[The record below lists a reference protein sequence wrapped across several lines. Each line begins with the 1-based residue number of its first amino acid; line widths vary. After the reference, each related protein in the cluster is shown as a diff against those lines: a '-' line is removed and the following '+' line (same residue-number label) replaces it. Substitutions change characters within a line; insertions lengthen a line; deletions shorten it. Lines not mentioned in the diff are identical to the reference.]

1 MSAKGLKDMK
11 NSKYHNRKITRD
23 GETFDSVRE
32 YNRWCELKLME
43 RAGEVKDLKRQ
54 VKFVLVPA
62 QREKVWN
69 DQKKRY
75 EDGKVIEREVSY
87 VADFVYTNRL
97 GFMVVEDTKGYR
109 KGTAYDVFVIKR
121 KLMLYF
127 HRIRIKE
134 I

>member
-1 MSAKGLKDMK
+1 M
-11 NSKYHNRKITRD
+11 SKYHNRKITRD
-23 GETFDSVRE
+23 GETFDSVKE
-32 YNRWCELKLME
+32 YHRWCELKLME
-43 RAGEVKDLKRQ
+43 RAGEAKDLKRQ

-97 GFMVVEDTKGYR
+97 GFMVVEDTKGFKTKEYI
-109 KGTAYDVFVIKR
+109 IKR

>member
-1 MSAKGLKDMK
+1 M
-11 NSKYHNRKITRD
+11 SKYHNRKFTSD
-23 GETFDSVRE
+23 GETFDSVKE
-32 YNRWCELKLME
+32 YHRWCELKLME
-43 RAGEVKDLKRQ
+43 RAGEAKDLKRQ

-69 DQKKRY
+69 EKKSRY

-97 GFMVVEDTKGYR
+97 GFIVVEDTKGFKTKDYI
-109 KGTAYDVFVIKR
+109 IKR

-127 HRIRIKE
+127 HRIRIQE